1 MANQQRPSNPKPP
14 GKPGGKPA
22 GRTPGKGPGQP
33 SGKPRREPAPA
44 GKSGGGRPPPKTT
57 GKAPAPAK
65 SRAREPRPAAAT
77 GPREGRLVAGHEED
91 LLYGRHAVAEALR
104 AGRRHIRRIFLAEGV
119 DRTGILS
126 EIVAFARL
134 VGAPV
139 VEMRRDRMDDA
150 VGANHQGVVAQAA
163 EYPYLDLDEL
173 VARGPSGDRLY
184 LALDHLQDVQN
195 LGTLLRTAEA
205 MGAAGVLLPGRRSAA
220 VTPAVVNA
228 SSGAVEHLRIAL
240 VGNLAQALE
249 ALKAEGVWVAG
260 LDATAEAKTLSQTD
274 LTGPLCL
281 VVGAEGAGLSRLVRD
296 RCDWLVS
303 IPMVGKVESLNA
315 AVAGSIVLAAAR
327 QARMDAE
334 ARRLAGETGDEGSKR
349 PDPLARLK
357 QAFEDEDESEPGEA

>member
-1 MANQQRPSNPKPP
+1 MTNPSNPSGPKSSGKPP
-14 GKPGGKPA
+14 SRSQSRPQ
-22 GRTPGKGPGQP
+22 GKGPGQP
-33 SGKPRREPAPA
+33 SGKPRREPAPTTA
-44 GKSGGGRPPPKTT
+44 KGGSKPGPKTT
-57 GKAPAPAK
+57 GKTPRPAPAK
-65 SRAREPRPAAAT
+65 SRAREPKPVTAA
-77 GPREGRLVAGHEED
+77 GPREGRLVAGHAED

-104 AGRRHIRRIFLAEGV
+104 AGRRHIRRVFLAEGV

-126 EIVAFARL
+126 EIIASARL
-134 VGAPV
+134 IGAPV

-163 EYPYLDLDEL
+163 EYPYVDLDEL
-173 VARGPSGDRLY
+173 LAPGPSGDRLY

-205 MGAAGVLLPGRRSAA
+205 MGVAGVILPGRRSAA

-240 VGNLAQALE
+240 VTNLAQSLE

-260 LDATAEAKTLSQTD
+260 LDAAPEAKSLSKTD
-274 LTGPLCL
+274 LTGPLCF

-315 AVAGSIVLAAAR
+315 SVAGSIVLAAAR
-327 QARMDAE
+327 QARLDAAE
-334 ARRLAGETGDEGSKR
+334 RRRA
-349 PDPLARLK
+349 
-357 QAFEDEDESEPGEA
+357 DEDSEAIEPPAEE